1 MATLPERLFTL
12 FATYHLRG
20 DKVLDDIDA
29 LYAPDTR
36 FVDPFNDVQGREH
49 FKRVM
54 RNLNTRL
61 KEMRFDDLELVGAE
75 PHFMLSWNCTIVSRL
90 GLSIRARGV
99 TEIRSIDGQVTFHQD
114 HWDAFGSIA
123 ASIPGVGAIYTRITS
138 KFFGD

>member
-1 MATLPERLFTL
+1 MPTLPERLFTL

-123 ASIPGVGAIYTRITS
+123 GSIPGVGAIYTRITS